1 MHYTIKICILLD
13 NKKTR
18 KVLFYKFFEIYKN
31 GVSHKAITI
40 SIIVVVVAIDT
51 ITGNENI
58 PINASVLKK

>member
-1 MHYTIKICILLD
+1 MKICILLD
-13 NKKTR
+13 NKKLVKSYFTS
-18 KVLFYKFFEIYKN
+18 FFEIYKN